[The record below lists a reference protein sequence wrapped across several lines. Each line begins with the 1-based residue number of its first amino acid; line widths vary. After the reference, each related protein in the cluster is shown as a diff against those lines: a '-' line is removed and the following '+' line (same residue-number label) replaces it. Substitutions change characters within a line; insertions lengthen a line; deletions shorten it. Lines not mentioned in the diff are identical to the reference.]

1 MFEPEAGIPSL
12 RRSIRAKSAAN
23 VNTGEKVPHSGR
35 MHEAGR
41 DRPSCILRRRLA
53 GAIPV
58 ELLPA
63 VVVDFDASVDRKKLE
78 PERENNRR
86 PGVDER

>member
-1 MFEPEAGIPSL
+1 M
-12 RRSIRAKSAAN
+12 R
-23 VNTGEKVPHSGR
+23 
-35 MHEAGR
+35 AGR

-53 GAIPV
+53 GAITV